1 MSQTIK
7 KFIGNNQV
15 GSDQIRIENQNYLR
29 SRNSDDNADVNI
41 LRVNADELVELSTTM
56 VPESISVD
64 VGAYDKEFARMYS
77 NELNTASGQ
86 LAINVESSATP
97 GTGILLLSADSE
109 QTRIVSFN
117 GSIAPSLQI
126 TGSNQTNYV
135 ALKAPNGQSSNVT
148 FQLPGADGTSGQV
161 IQTNGSGVLSFV
173 TPSVPE
179 VKFKTARA
187 ATTANITIATAL
199 NSGDILDG
207 VTLADGDIVLVKN
220 QSAPAENGAYVVG
233 PTPARAD
240 FADTFNKHVGL
251 VVLVSE
257 GTANADLAFVF
268 TSDAGGT
275 LGTTALTV
283 APFPTNAVQVPVW
296 EKQTFTLAGGD
307 ITNQYV
313 DLANVAETDSI
324 DLFVRGGG
332 IMEEGQSYTVS
343 YTGGAGGNT
352 RITFA
357 GILATAGASALVAGD
372 VLVVKYQYMA

>member
-15 GSDQIRIENQNYLR
+15 GADQLRLENDQSLR
-29 SRNSDDNADVNI
+29 ARNAADNADIPILKVN
-41 LRVNADELVELSTTM
+41 S
-56 VPESISVD
+56 
-64 VGAYDKEFARMYS
+64 S
-77 NELNTASGQ
+77 NEVVLESPLLGGAAIDLGSASIPFR
-86 LAINVESSATP
+86 AIYVDQKIDSGTNALDVESA
-97 GTGILLLSADSE
+97 GLNI
-109 QTRIVSFN
+109 
-117 GSIAPSLQI
+117 
-126 TGSNQTNYV
+126 
-135 ALKAPNGQSSNVT
+135 K
-148 FQLPGADGTSGQV
+148 PGAATAVPVSLFDDSGTNSVSVKAASSVTTHTLTLPASQGGAGEV
-161 IQTNGSGVLSFV
+161 LTNDGSGNLSWS
-173 TPSVPE
+173 PQAAPE
-179 VKFKTARA
+179 IKFKTARV
-187 ATTANITIATAL
+187 ATT
-199 NSGDILDG
+199 GDIVISSVLTNGSVVDG
-207 VTLADGDIVLVKN
+207 VTLANGDIVLVKN
-220 QSAPAENGAYVVG
+220 QSNAFENGVYVVA
-233 PTPARAD
+233 PSPARAS

-283 APFPTNAVQVPVW
+283 EPFPTNAVQVPVW

-372 VLVVKYQYMA
+372 VLVIKYQYMA